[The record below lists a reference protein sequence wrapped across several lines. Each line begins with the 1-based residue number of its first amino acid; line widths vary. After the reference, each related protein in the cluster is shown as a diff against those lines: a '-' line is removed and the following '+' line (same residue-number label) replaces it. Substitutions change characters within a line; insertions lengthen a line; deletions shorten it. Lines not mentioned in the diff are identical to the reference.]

1 MERDHTW
8 YRHMLD
14 EKMGQP
20 NFRDARDS
28 QSRSLKKP
36 YLARTW
42 LWIRRGGVVFE
53 VMGYRE
59 ELEDGGIFNSGKG
72 LVSSS
77 MASSQV
83 ESEERVTRDV

>member
-1 MERDHTW
+1 
-8 YRHMLD
+8 
-14 EKMGQP
+14 
-20 NFRDARDS
+20 
-28 QSRSLKKP
+28 
-36 YLARTW
+36 
-42 LWIRRGGVVFE
+42 
-53 VMGYRE
+53 MGYRE